1 MVWQRPRPCRS
12 RLSRERCTQ
21 PTPSGSRTNALDVG
35 QQRGQR
41 RRWCDRWTVRPLR
54 CCQHRRQ
61 QLLRS
66 ASHRHDEMQSAYDG
80 VRRVVR
86 SALHLWLLAALPE
99 GQDRLRSSLRQ
110 RGERAVGCVLTEE
123 HVPSVQRSELATP
136 RDAAY
141 TNVISAPRRVERG
154 IPRPQRTRNT
164 TFDEMRLGGFSYNQ
178 RSRSPPHSTDLQSA
192 RLSHLR
198 AHYLSLYLSLHPP

>member
-1 MVWQRPRPCRS
+1 MLTSAERIANCLSARTPAHPRLEPSHASVRS
-12 RLSRERCTQ
+12 CCSLHSRVFS
-21 PTPSGSRTNALDVG
+21 PTDVG

-80 VRRVVR
+80 VRRAVR

-123 HVPSVQRSELATP
+123 HVPLVQRRELATP

-141 TNVISAPRRVERG
+141 TNVISAPRRVWYH
-154 IPRPQRTRNT
+154 
-164 TFDEMRLGGFSYNQ
+164 RLAT
-178 RSRSPPHSTDLQSA
+178 SRCGTSA
-192 RLSHLR
+192 
-198 AHYLSLYLSLHPP
+198 

>member
-1 MVWQRPRPCRS
+1 
-12 RLSRERCTQ
+12 
-21 PTPSGSRTNALDVG
+21 
-35 QQRGQR
+35 
-41 RRWCDRWTVRPLR
+41 
-54 CCQHRRQ
+54 
-61 QLLRS
+61 
-66 ASHRHDEMQSAYDG
+66 MQSAYDE

-110 RGERAVGCVLTEE
+110 RGERAVGFVLTEE

-141 TNVISAPRRVERG
+141 TNVISAPRRVGRG

-164 TFDEMRLGGFSYNQ
+164 TFDEKGHWMMAVWMSPLHQHCFMTGGLPN
-178 RSRSPPHSTDLQSA
+178 
-192 RLSHLR
+192 
-198 AHYLSLYLSLHPP
+198 

>member
-1 MVWQRPRPCRS
+1 MVGQRPRPCRS

-21 PTPSGSRTNALDVG
+21 PTPSGSRTNALGVG

-123 HVPSVQRSELATP
+123 HVPLVQRSELATP

-141 TNVISAPRRVERG
+141 TNVISAPRRVGRG
-154 IPRPQRTRNT
+154 ILRPQRTRNT
-164 TFDEMRLGGFSYNQ
+164 TFDEKGEADHSSYNQ
-178 RSRSPPHSTDLQSA
+178 RSRSPPHST
-192 RLSHLR
+192 
-198 AHYLSLYLSLHPP
+198 